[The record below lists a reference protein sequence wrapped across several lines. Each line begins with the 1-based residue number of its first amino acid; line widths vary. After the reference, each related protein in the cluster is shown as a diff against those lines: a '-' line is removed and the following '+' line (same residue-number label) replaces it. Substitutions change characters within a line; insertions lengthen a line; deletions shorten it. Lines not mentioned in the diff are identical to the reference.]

1 MRRPSASVLR
11 TSTVLPRYIVSTSP
25 GRVARPE
32 IMFSAIGAKAVTRT
46 GSSSS
51 AMARIALTTLAAP
64 AMSIFIVVIEAPG
77 LIDRPPES

>member
-1 MRRPSASVLR
+1 
-11 TSTVLPRYIVSTSP
+11 
-25 GRVARPE
+25 
-32 IMFSAIGAKAVTRT
+32 MFSAIGANAVTRT

-64 AMSIFIVVIEAPG
+64 AMSIFIVVIDGPG